1 MAGCTGFAPHTTESV
16 ANMELLRGPFRQVSS
31 QMDNLTALSCQTEG
45 TYSQQADKNS
55 HSEDIMTG
63 SIKMW
68 GSHSSVVDDSI
79 LLGCDAVLLG
89 ERLPTFRKGQ
99 EVQFMDFL
107 NLENGTD
114 MLSRNVGKELQLD
127 AA

>member
-1 MAGCTGFAPHTTESV
+1 M
-16 ANMELLRGPFRQVSS
+16 
-31 QMDNLTALSCQTEG
+31 
-45 TYSQQADKNS
+45 
-55 HSEDIMTG
+55 
-63 SIKMW
+63 
-68 GSHSSVVDDSI
+68 
-79 LLGCDAVLLG
+79 LLG

>member
-16 ANMELLRGPFRQVSS
+16 ANMELLRGPFRQASS

-63 SIKMW
+63 SIKM
-68 GSHSSVVDDSI
+68 
-79 LLGCDAVLLG
+79 
-89 ERLPTFRKGQ
+89 
-99 EVQFMDFL
+99 
-107 NLENGTD
+107 
-114 MLSRNVGKELQLD
+114 
-127 AA
+127 